1 MSMELIFSVV
11 TAVVTGVLGAI
22 MKNRVVPSKFI
33 PLQNILI
40 GILAG
45 VIALYYKLFNDA
57 PTAIIVS
64 LAIALG
70 VGGTYD
76 AFQIT
81 KK

>member
-40 GILAG
+40 GVLAG

>member
-33 PLQNILI
+33 PIQNILI
-40 GILAG
+40 GLLAG
-45 VIALYYKLFNDA
+45 CLALYFKLFNDA
-57 PTAIIVS
+57 PTAMIVS
-64 LAIALG
+64 LAVALG

-76 AFQIT
+76 AIQIP

>member
-33 PLQNILI
+33 PIQNILI
-40 GILAG
+40 GLLAG
-45 VIALYYKLFNDA
+45 CLALYFKLFNDA
-57 PTAIIVS
+57 PTAMIVS
-64 LAIALG
+64 LAISMG

-76 AFQIT
+76 AIQIP

>member
-33 PLQNILI
+33 PIQNMLI
-40 GILAG
+40 GLLAG
-45 VIALYYKLFNDA
+45 CLALYFKLFNDA

-64 LAIALG
+64 LAISMG

-76 AFQIT
+76 AIQIP